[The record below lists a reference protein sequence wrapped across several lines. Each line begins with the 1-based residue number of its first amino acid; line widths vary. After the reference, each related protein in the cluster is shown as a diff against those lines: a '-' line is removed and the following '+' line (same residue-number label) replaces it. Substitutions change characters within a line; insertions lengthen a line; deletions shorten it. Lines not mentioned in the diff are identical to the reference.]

1 MRNSLLPENWSFR
14 QRMNLSVIN
23 ALLVMGLSFLG
34 LLLLTRPIRENFGS
48 AASLVATGVM
58 DTLFV
63 LFIFVIYGVRKTAAD
78 LLPRGHE
85 ITHDLRVGVK
95 WGLIIFAVT
104 TVIGMIINFALAQ
117 LGIPQTPQNFVRE
130 LRNVSESWGL
140 PLAVFIAVVAA
151 PLGEEF
157 LFRGIFHRTLATR
170 LHPYLAVVVSG
181 LLFALFHADWQ
192 QSLQLWIGGMGFAL
206 AYHRSHS
213 LLGPVV
219 AHMVLNSI
227 PMIMLLFLTITA

>member
-1 MRNSLLPENWSFR
+1 MRNSLWPENWSFR

-58 DTLFV
+58 DLLFV
-63 LFIFVIYGVRKTAAD
+63 LVILIVYGVRKTAYD
-78 LLPRGHE
+78 LLPRRHE
-85 ITHDLRVGVK
+85 ISHDLRVGVK
-95 WGLIIFAVT
+95 WGLVIFAIT
-104 TVIGMIINFALAQ
+104 TVMGMIINFALTQ
-117 LGIPQTPQNFVRE
+117 LGVPPTPQHFVRE
-130 LRNVSESWGL
+130 LKSVTESWGL
-140 PLAVFIAVVAA
+140 PLAVFVAVIAA

-170 LHPYLAVVVSG
+170 LHPYLAVAVSG

-192 QSLQLWIGGMGFAL
+192 QSLQLWVGGMGFAL

-227 PMIMLLFLTITA
+227 PMIMMLFVTITV